1 MELDE
6 ILNGDQVTGRQAAII
21 FFGWL
26 TLVLVAGI
34 TLLLIT
40 SGTIG

>member
-1 MELDE
+1 MELE
-6 ILNGDQVTGRQAAII
+6 GILNGDQLTGRQAATI
-21 FFGWL
+21 FVGWL

>member
-34 TLLLIT
+34 ILLLIT